1 MDKLRRLLDRSLP
14 QIPTKRVSVGTIRS
28 QRDSIQNLLNG
39 RDLETFGKAIS
50 GAQLVVLPCLES
62 IQEDLFAINAAACLY
77 EKSVHNS
84 KTLLELETFAAT
96 HYPALAITEE
106 HFANYS
112 KTLSTQIG
120 VGSYL
125 LLCGSH
131 PHVSL
136 ASVFSKTLQQTL
148 NILDS
153 VESITSMI
161 GDILS
166 NNASRAVHALDYDIT
181 KFAIDPV
188 YGRHSDVQ
196 QLRALDG
203 IIADLRYCDPIGAPA
218 DFWTSYYHVMETR
231 LFHHTDELTPLKVT
245 AEIGTLMY
253 KIKSWNLGI
262 KRTTH
267 DYVGNMFNQYLAAL
281 MDRLLVLSY
290 LVYAIRLLGD
300 CVAQFSD
307 AQTKALA
314 NNLLAK
320 TQLGDYGLILDEI
333 DRSLLQ
339 LD

>member
-62 IQEDLFAINAAACLY
+62 IQEDFFAIHATARLY
-77 EKSVHNS
+77 QKSTHNS
-84 KTLLELETFAAT
+84 KTLLALETFAAT
-96 HYPALAITEE
+96 HYPELQITEE

-112 KTLSTQIG
+112 KTLASQIG

-131 PHVSL
+131 PHVSIANVL
-136 ASVFSKTLQQTL
+136 SKALQQSL
-148 NILDS
+148 NVLDS

-166 NNASRAVHALDYDIT
+166 NNSAKAISALDYEIT
-181 KFAIDPV
+181 KFAIDPI
-188 YGRHSDVQ
+188 YGRYSDAQ

-203 IIADLRYCDPIGAPA
+203 IIADLQYCDPIGAPP

-231 LFHHTDELTPLKVT
+231 LFHHSEELPPLKVA
-245 AEIGTLMY
+245 AEIGSQMY
-253 KIKSWNLGI
+253 KIKSWNVGI

-300 CVAQFSD
+300 CVAQFSC

-314 NNLLAK
+314 NNLFVK
-320 TQLGDYGLILDEI
+320 TQSGDYGLILDEI
-333 DRSLLQ
+333 DRSSLQ